1 MTYTQAL
8 EKLKRYGQEH
18 VLAWYDTLS
27 PAEREALLREV
38 EETDL
43 DPVLGFKAALEPR
56 AEGEKI
62 EPLAAME
69 LGEIEANR
77 ERFTARGLAAI
88 RDRKLAA
95 VLLAGGQ
102 GTRLGVDKSKGL
114 VDIGLTHPLYIFE
127 CLFKNL
133 MEVTEQAGCT
143 LPLYIMTSA
152 INDEAIRDFLKE
164 KDYFGYPEKE
174 VRFFRQET
182 CPAVDLDGKI
192 LMGSRSAMFMA
203 PNGNGGWY
211 KSMDRAGITEELR
224 REGIQWLNAFAVD
237 NVLQRIADPCFL
249 GAVLEKGCACG
260 SKVIRKAFP
269 EEKVGVMCYRDGR
282 ASVVEYYELT
292 PEMLRERNAA
302 GDLAYNFGVILNYL
316 FRVDTLGQ
324 FLAEKPILHL
334 AKKKVPCLNEAGE
347 VVQPETENGYKLETL
362 ILDLVEKM
370 DSCLAF
376 EVVREKEFAPIK
388 NKTGVD
394 SIESARKLL
403 ELNGVIL

>member
-1 MTYTQAL
+1 MNYGEAL
-8 EKLKRYGQEH
+8 EKLKKYGQEH

-27 PAEREALLREV
+27 EGEKQSLLREI

-43 DPVLGFKAALEPR
+43 EPLRGFRAALEPKG
-56 AEGEKI
+56 AEEKI

-69 LGEIEANR
+69 LPEIEANR
-77 ERFTARGLAAI
+77 ERFTALGLEAI
-88 RDRKLAA
+88 RGRKLAA

-127 CLFKNL
+127 CLFNNL
-133 MEVTEQAGCT
+133 KEVTAQAGCPV
-143 LPLYIMTSA
+143 PLYIMTSA
-152 INDEAIRDFLKE
+152 INDEAIRDFLRE
-164 KDYFGYPEKE
+164 KDYFGYPAEE
-174 VRFFRQET
+174 VRFFEQET
-182 CPAVDLDGKI
+182 CPAVDPEGKI
-192 LMGSRSAMFMA
+192 LMASRSAMFMA
-203 PNGNGGWY
+203 PNGNGGWF
-211 KSMDRAGITEELR
+211 KSMARAGLTKVMKE
-224 REGIQWLNAFAVD
+224 EGIQWLNAFAVD

-249 GAVLEKGCACG
+249 GAVIHRGCACG
-260 SKVIRKAFP
+260 SKVIRKAGP
-269 EEKVGVMCYRDGR
+269 DEKVGVMCYRNGR

-292 PEMLRERNAA
+292 PEMRTQKTAS

-324 FLAEKPILHL
+324 FLEEKPILHL
-334 AKKKVPCLNEAGE
+334 AKKKVPCLNAAGE
-347 VVQPETENGYKLETL
+347 VIQPETENGYKLETL

-388 NKTGVD
+388 NRTGVD
-394 SIESARKLL
+394 SIESARELL
-403 ELNGVIL
+403 KLNGVVL

>member
-1 MTYTQAL
+1 MTYEKAL
-8 EKLKRYGQEH
+8 EKLKKYGQEH

-27 PAEREALLREV
+27 AEEKQALLREIG
-38 EETDL
+38 ETDL
-43 DPVLGFKAALEPR
+43 EPVLGFKAALEPR

-69 LGEIEANR
+69 LPEIEANR
-77 ERFTARGLAAI
+77 EKFTALGLEAI
-88 RDRKLAA
+88 RSRKLAA

-127 CLFKNL
+127 CLFHNL
-133 MEVTEQAGCT
+133 MEVTKQAGCPV
-143 LPLYIMTSA
+143 PLYIMTSA

-174 VRFFRQET
+174 VRFFEQET
-182 CPAVDLDGKI
+182 CPAVSPEGKI

-203 PNGNGGWY
+203 PNGNGGWF
-211 KSMDRAGITEELR
+211 KSMERAGLTRVMAE
-224 REGIQWLNAFAVD
+224 EGIEWLNAFAVD

-249 GAVLEKGCACG
+249 GAVLDRGCQCG
-260 SKVIRKAFP
+260 SKVIRKAGP
-269 EEKVGVMCYRDGR
+269 EEKVGVMCYRNGR

-292 PEMLRERNAA
+292 PEMRTQRNAN

-316 FRVDTLGQ
+316 FRVDTLGR

-334 AKKKVPCLNEAGE
+334 AKKKVPCLNERGKIT
-347 VVQPETENGYKLETL
+347 QPETENGYKLETL

-394 SIESARKLL
+394 SIESARELL
-403 ELNGVIL
+403 QKNGVIL

>member
-1 MTYTQAL
+1 MNCNEAL
-8 EKLKRYGQEH
+8 EKLKQFGQEQ

-27 PAEREALLREV
+27 AEEKTSLLREIG
-38 EETDL
+38 ETDFSPL
-43 DPVLGFKAALEPR
+43 LGFRAALAPR
-56 AEGEKI
+56 PEGEKI

-69 LGEIEANR
+69 LPEIQANR
-77 ERFTARGLAAI
+77 ERFTALGLEAI
-88 RDRKLAA
+88 RQRKLAA

-127 CLFKNL
+127 CLFRNL

-152 INDEAIRDFLKE
+152 INDQAIRDFLRE
-164 KDYFGYPEKE
+164 KDYFGYPAEE
-174 VRFFRQET
+174 VRFFEQET
-182 CPAVDLDGKI
+182 CPAVSQEGKI
-192 LMGSRSAMFMA
+192 LMASRSAMFMA

-211 KSMDRAGITEELR
+211 KSMARAGITEELR
-224 REGIQWLNAFAVD
+224 REGIEWLNAFAVD
-237 NVLQRIADPCFL
+237 NVLQRIGDPCFL
-249 GAVLEKGCACG
+249 GAVLDRGCQCG

-269 EEKVGVMCYRDGR
+269 EEKVGVMCRRNGR

-292 PEMLRERNAA
+292 PEMLQERNGS

-316 FRVDTLGQ
+316 FRVDALDKFLGD
-324 FLAEKPILHL
+324 KPILHL
-334 AKKKVPCLNEAGE
+334 AKKKVPCLDERGE
-347 VVQPETENGYKLETL
+347 VIQPETENGYKLETL

-370 DSCLAF
+370 DSCLPF

-394 SIESARKLL
+394 SIESARELL
-403 ELNGVIL
+403 KLNGIVL